1 MSRAIIIITH
11 HTSSSHIMQ
20 VLIMLIVLIFII
32 IAMRNVALRNVTLRN
47 VALRNVARNLIMHQI
62 IFHDGQAH
70 RQCSVFE
77 GCWKNAMDARSNRC
91 TQQFSSIFCG
101 INHVAKIT
109 ANVIAHAVNHAFR
122 TNQVFIGVRERHLNA
137 QDAFTYK
144 HAFIYFFI

>member
-1 MSRAIIIITH
+1 
-11 HTSSSHIMQ
+11 
-20 VLIMLIVLIFII
+20 MLIVLIFVII
-32 IAMRNVALRNVTLRN
+32 DVRIVAQ
-47 VALRNVARNLIMHQI
+47 RNVARNIIMHQI

-77 GCWKNAMDARSNRC
+77 GCWTNAMDARSNRC

-109 ANVIAHAVNHAFR
+109 ANVIAHAQNHAF
-122 TNQVFIGVRERHLNA
+122 TNQVFIGIREIHFNV